1 MELVRDH
8 MVIDPAL
15 QHSIVR
21 RILAGNFGDTPAN
34 AVENL
39 GLIDLPDG
47 QKIPLHLRHAADAI
61 LLDDHNHVAL
71 ITRIHNPGAGL
82 LALPG
87 GFLDTVDGVVEH
99 PLHAAIREAAE
110 ETGID
115 RDWLTR
121 LGATPAGPR
130 RYNRPFD
137 IRQAWNN
144 LPHTNIKK
152 GDFFNVST
160 QGFRFKIP
168 GNLHDLPLQA
178 GDDAAAV
185 RILKIPALTPDQF
198 AVPDHLEMILT
209 AYKTVTPPFRR
220 HPPI

>member
-1 MELVRDH
+1 VIIHGH
-8 MVIDPAL
+8 MLIDPAL
-15 QHSIVR
+15 QHSIVQ
-21 RILAGNFGDTPAN
+21 RILAGNFGDTPAH

-87 GFLDTVDGVVEH
+87 GFIDSIEGVVEQ

-115 RDWLTR
+115 EHWLKDI
-121 LGATPAGPR
+121 GATPVGPR

-144 LPHTNIKK
+144 LPGTNIKK

-168 GNLHDLPLQA
+168 GNLHDLPLHA
-178 GDDAAAV
+178 GDDAAAI
-185 RILKIPALTPDQF
+185 RILKIPDLTPDLF

-209 AYKTVTPPFRR
+209 ARTPR
-220 HPPI
+220 HGPA

>member
-1 MELVRDH
+1 MDLIRDH
-8 MVIDPAL
+8 MLIDPDL
-15 QHSIVR
+15 QQSIVR

-34 AVENL
+34 AVEYL
-39 GLIDLPDG
+39 GLVDLPDG
-47 QKIPLHLRHAADAI
+47 HGIPLHLRHAADAI
-61 LLDDHNHVAL
+61 LLDGHNQVAL

-87 GFLDTVDGVVEH
+87 GFIDTVDGAVEI

-115 RDWLTR
+115 PTWLSQI
-121 LGATPAGPR
+121 GATPVGPR

-144 LPHTNIKK
+144 LPGTNIKK

-160 QGFRFKIP
+160 QGFRFKLP
-168 GNLHDLPLQA
+168 GNLRDLPLHA

-185 RILKIPALTPDQF
+185 RILQIPNLTPALF

-209 AYKTVTPPFRR
+209 AAGCRVG
-220 HPPI
+220 